1 MSWLI
6 MLLSAPVRL
15 FMAWRDPPVTWEQI
29 DHMRCD
35 EIQVKRML
43 QSTRATADACI
54 DAYSYSML
62 QEQVSDLDERHK
74 FITIEIR
81 RLLNLAAHQ
90 GLITDRITM
99 V

>member
-1 MSWLI
+1 MS
-6 MLLSAPVRL
+6 LLSAPVRL

-29 DHMRCD
+29 ERMRCD

-43 QSTRATADACI
+43 QSTRTSADACL

-62 QEQVSDLDERHK
+62 QEQISDLDERHI
-74 FITIEIR
+74 FINAEIR
-81 RLLNLAAHQ
+81 RLYDVASRQ
-90 GLITDRITM
+90 GLVKDRFTI